1 MADVHNPSVRRKNM
15 KAIRNHDTAI
25 EIKLATILDNLG
37 FEFRTQVKDLSG
49 NPDFVIDKYRKII
62 FTHGCFWHRHECY
75 LFKVPATRTE
85 FWIEKIGRNVA
96 RDKNICEKLKNDGW
110 HIMIIWE
117 CAIKGRHRLSVQ
129 ELSERVEEWVC
140 AGSDSVE
147 IDTKGIHGRHI

>member
-1 MADVHNPSVRRKNM
+1 M
-15 KAIRNHDTAI
+15 
-25 EIKLATILDNLG
+25 
-37 FEFRTQVKDLSG
+37 KDLSG
-49 NPDFVIDKYRKII
+49 KPDFVIDKYRKII

-117 CAIKGRHRLSVQ
+117 CAITGRHRLSVQ

-140 AGSDSVE
+140 AGSNSVE
-147 IDTKGIHGRHI
+147 IDTKGIHSRHI